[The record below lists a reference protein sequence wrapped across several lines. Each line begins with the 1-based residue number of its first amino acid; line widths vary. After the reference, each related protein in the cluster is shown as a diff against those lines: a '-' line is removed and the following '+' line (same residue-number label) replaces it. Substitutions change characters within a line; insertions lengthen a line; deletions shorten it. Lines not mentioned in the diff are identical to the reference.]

1 MTLILF
7 RIFIPMAT
15 KSETLRLLV
24 LHSSADNTEDI
35 IKTLK
40 GAGTPTRPQLIATL
54 EDFKELI
61 KNQVWD
67 LVLAAENM
75 TDGNFTDALAQIRD
89 SDKDIPLIVLINEY
103 DEDII
108 VEALENNAVDAIVY
122 NQHQHIVF
130 AIRRELNNLYHRRAK
145 RAAESF
151 LKETEKRCQLLLEN
165 SRDAIAYVHDG
176 MHIYANKAY
185 VELFGYESGED
196 LEGMPMIDLVGKQDL
211 ANFKD
216 YLRSYSKG
224 EKISKDLKFHGV
236 KADGDQID
244 AMMQLST
251 ASYDGER
258 CTQIIIRRDDSEGKA
273 TLLAEQLKAA
283 TSIDTLTGLPNRLR
297 LEEGLEEALMVA
309 RRDKAQ
315 SSLFYMAID
324 NLPYITANA
333 GIVGTDGVVIALAKL
348 LENCFPNALLARF
361 SDNVFSAILQ
371 DSNVEDAKQRAE
383 SVCKAVYERLFDIPN
398 GKTIQTSLSIGV
410 AMIGETAPDVPELL
424 SRAVSASAKV
434 KMDSK
439 GVGNGINVYN
449 PAENAAAN
457 DSALRELLVEALEQ
471 NKFKIL
477 FQPLFDVEDEN
488 AQFYEVFVRLPL
500 ADGKVMTPD
509 EFLDVAQRYQLGS
522 KIDRWVLINA
532 CKRLK
537 EHLVRHP
544 NSRLL
549 INLTAESLQD
559 STLPELIAKLSR
571 AIDPKGKPLVIQF
584 SENDVVTY
592 LKNAKEQATALA
604 AHGIA
609 VAITNFGCTLNP
621 TNTLKHVEAEYIKL
635 DRSFTQDLTQ
645 EANLDNTKKIA
656 GELNG
661 LNKRVI
667 VSYVENAATVSK
679 LWTMG
684 VRYLQGYYLQPPSE
698 NMVYESGE

>member
-1 MTLILF
+1 
-7 RIFIPMAT
+7 MAT
-15 KSETLRLLV
+15 KSETLRLLI

-54 EDFKELI
+54 EDFKDLI

-67 LVLAAENM
+67 LVLAAENLS
-75 TDGNFTDALAQIRD
+75 DGNFSDVLAHIRD

-108 VEALENNAVDAIVY
+108 VEALESNAADAIVY

-145 RAAESF
+145 RSAESF
-151 LKETEKRCQLLLEN
+151 LKETEKRCQSLLEN

-196 LEGMPMIDLVGKQDL
+196 LEGMPMVDLVGKQDL

-224 EKISKDLKFHGV
+224 EKISNDLKFHGV

-297 LEEGLEEALMVA
+297 LEENLEETLIIA
-309 RRDKAQ
+309 RRDKVQ
-315 SSLFYMAID
+315 SALLYMAID
-324 NLPYITANA
+324 NLPHITANA
-333 GIVGTDGVVIALAKL
+333 GIVGTDNVVVDLAKH
-348 LENCFPNALLARF
+348 LEKLIPNTFLARF
-361 SDNVFSAILQ
+361 SDSVFSVILR
-371 DSNVEDAKQRAE
+371 DTNIEAAKQIAE
-383 SVCKAVYERLFDIPN
+383 KVCQSVFERLFDIPN
-398 GKTIQTSLSIGV
+398 SKTVQTSLSIGI
-410 AMIGETAPDVPELL
+410 AMIGETAPDTPELL
-424 SRAVSASAKV
+424 SRAVNASEKV
-434 KMDSK
+434 KLATK
-439 GVGNGINVYN
+439 GVGNGVNVYN

-471 NKFKIL
+471 NKFKLL
-477 FQPLFDVEDEN
+477 FQPLFDVEDET
-488 AQFYEVFVRLPL
+488 AQFYEVFVHLPL
-500 ADGKVMTPD
+500 ADGKVMVPD

-549 INLTAESLQD
+549 LNLTAESLQD
-559 STLPELIAKLSR
+559 ASLPELITKLTK
-571 AIDPKGKPLVIQF
+571 AIDPKGNPLVIQF

-592 LKNAKEQATALA
+592 LKQAKEHTAILRA
-604 AHGIA
+604 NGIA
-609 VAITNFGCTLNP
+609 VSITNFGCTLNP

-645 EANLDNTKKIA
+645 ETNLDNTKQMA
-656 GELNG
+656 TELNG

>member
-1 MTLILF
+1 
-7 RIFIPMAT
+7 MAT

-67 LVLAAENM
+67 LVLTAENIS
-75 TDGNFTDALAQIRD
+75 DGHFTDALAHIRD

-185 VELFGYESGED
+185 VELFGYDSGED

-258 CTQIIIRRDDSEGKA
+258 CTQIIIRRDDGEGKA

-297 LEEGLEEALMVA
+297 LEERLEEALMVA

-315 SSLFYMAID
+315 SALFYMAID

-333 GIVGTDGVVIALAKL
+333 GIVGTDGVVITLAKL

-371 DSNVEDAKQRAE
+371 DCNVEDAKKRAE
-383 SVCKAVYERLFDIPN
+383 SVCKAVFERLFDIPN

-439 GVGNGINVYN
+439 GIGNGINVYN
-449 PAENAAAN
+449 PAENAVAN
-457 DSALRELLVEALEQ
+457 DSALRELLVEALEH

-500 ADGKVMTPD
+500 TDGKVMAPD

-584 SENDVVTY
+584 AENDVVTY
-592 LKNAKEQATALA
+592 LKNAKEQVAALA
-604 AHGIA
+604 GHGIA

-621 TNTLKHVEAEYIKL
+621 TNTLNHVEAEYIKL

-656 GELNG
+656 GELNS

>member
-67 LVLAAENM
+67 LVLAAESM
-75 TDGNFTDALAQIRD
+75 SDGNFTDALAHIRD

-145 RAAESF
+145 RSAESF

-258 CTQIIIRRDDSEGKA
+258 CTQIIIRRDDGEGKA
-273 TLLAEQLKAA
+273 SLLAEQLKAA

-297 LEEGLEEALMVA
+297 LEEGLEETLFIA

-315 SSLFYMAID
+315 SALFYMAID

-333 GIVGTDGVVIALAKL
+333 GIVGTDSVVIALAKL
-348 LENCFPNALLARF
+348 LESCFPNALLARF

-371 DSNVEDAKQRAE
+371 DSNVEDAKKRAE
-383 SVCKAVYERLFDIPN
+383 SVCQAVYERLFDIPN

-471 NKFKIL
+471 NKFKVL

-500 ADGKVMTPD
+500 ADGKVMAPD
-509 EFLDVAQRYQLGS
+509 EFLDVAQRYQLGG

-537 EHLVRHP
+537 EHLTRHP

-559 STLPELIAKLSR
+559 STLPELIAKLSK
-571 AIDPKGKPLVIQF
+571 AIDPKGNPLVIQF
-584 SENDVVTY
+584 AENDVVTY
-592 LKNAKEQATALA
+592 LKNAKEQATALSG
-604 AHGIA
+604 HGIA
-609 VAITNFGCTLNP
+609 VSITNFGCTLNP
-621 TNTLKHVEAEYIKL
+621 TNTLNHVDAEYIKL

-645 EANLDNTKKIA
+645 EANLDNTKKMA